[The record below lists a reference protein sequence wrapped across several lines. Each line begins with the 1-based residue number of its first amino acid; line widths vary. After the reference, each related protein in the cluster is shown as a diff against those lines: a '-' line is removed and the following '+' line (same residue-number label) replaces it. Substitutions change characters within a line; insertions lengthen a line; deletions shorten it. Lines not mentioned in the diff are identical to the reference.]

1 MYDPGYFLLGF
12 LGRLVFAMLLVGWI
26 PAVIAMRKGRS
37 FWAWWFYGG
46 ALFIVALIH
55 SLCIKPE
62 FELDEEEARDMKS
75 GQTRPGIAHLTWKC
89 SCGEINIRS
98 ADKCRIC
105 DGPRPLRQL
114 QSALAG

>member
-1 MYDPGYFLLGF
+1 MYDPGYFF
-12 LGRLVFAMLLVGWI
+12 LVFFGRLFLVMLFIGWI

-62 FELDEEEARDMKS
+62 FEFDEEETQDMGCSRTK
-75 GQTRPGIAHLTWKC
+75 TGIAHLTWKC
-89 SCGEINIRS
+89 SCGEVNIRS

-105 DGPRPLRQL
+105 DRPRPLREL
-114 QSALAG
+114 RSAIAG

>member
-37 FWAWWFYGG
+37 FWVWWFYGG

-62 FELDEEEARDMKS
+62 FDFDEKE
-75 GQTRPGIAHLTWKC
+75 GIAHLTWKC

-105 DGPRPLRQL
+105 DRPRPLREL
-114 QSALAG
+114 KSALAG